1 MIPRYLV
8 GKKFTNGMELVWVTI
23 YYIYHK
29 FHLLAMYYFIKDSFK
44 EIVHVPTPEYLRRP
58 IIIIFSGI
66 FEVVKFYK
74 PLNKLFKPQ

>member
-1 MIPRYLV
+1 
-8 GKKFTNGMELVWVTI
+8 MELVWPTI

-44 EIVHVPTPEYLRRP
+44 EIVRVPKPQYLRIP
-58 IIIIFSGI
+58 IIIILSGI
-66 FEVVKFYK
+66 FDVVKVYN